1 MVASECGTASG
12 DAGVHASQGGGNG
25 ASRWSGRR
33 GSNSRPLPWQGPGS
47 ILYSGEAENGL
58 DAPTYPEYACVS
70 TLIPRG
76 ATRTTWQSM
85 TGPYLPSCEPP
96 ATRCGS
102 DIRFPWRSRVG
113 PALESWLRRA
123 VAYWLAG
130 EDRPQSG
137 AVLEVPPFFGEGH
150 VSAGA
155 EGVVEQTA

>member
-76 ATRTTWQSM
+76 AS
-85 TGPYLPSCEPP
+85 LH
-96 ATRCGS
+96 
-102 DIRFPWRSRVG
+102 WRSCAPQRCPG
-113 PALESWLRRA
+113 PQSHVEAWRPWLGSTPEHGPKHPVPA
-123 VAYWLAG
+123 VATEY
-130 EDRPQSG
+130 P
-137 AVLEVPPFFGEGH
+137 
-150 VSAGA
+150 
-155 EGVVEQTA
+155 